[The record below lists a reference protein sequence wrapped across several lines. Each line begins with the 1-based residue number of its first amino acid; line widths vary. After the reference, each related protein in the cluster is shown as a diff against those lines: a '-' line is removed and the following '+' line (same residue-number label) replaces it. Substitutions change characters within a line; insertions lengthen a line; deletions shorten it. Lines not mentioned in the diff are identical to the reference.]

1 MELAIDQWIERLIQF
16 FGLEGPFMLL
26 LTAPLA
32 FVQGI
37 FGIFPFTTLI
47 LLNISSL
54 GLVPGLVSSWLIGT
68 ASAIAVFLIF
78 RCFFFQRLRNK
89 WVQQLQ
95 RYEKWKYYIDM
106 YGVWTIIF
114 LRTLPIVPNNL
125 ITFMAAI
132 SPIHLRSYI
141 WSSVLGN
148 LSHIWLFGMIS
159 SSIIMPEVNVTNL
172 WYVYIACCLILTLIF
187 FARNAKTFKKFR
199 KKDEDLRYEN
209 KKCERSGN
217 RI

>member
-1 MELAIDQWIERLIQF
+1 MELAIDRWIERLIQF

-68 ASAIAVFLIF
+68 ASAIVVFLIF
-78 RCFFFQRLRNK
+78 RRFFFGRLRNK
-89 WVQQLQ
+89 WGQQLQ
-95 RYEKWKYYIDM
+95 RYEKWQYYIDT
-106 YGVWTIIF
+106 YGVWTIIL

-132 SPIHLRSYI
+132 SPIKLSSYI
-141 WSSVLGN
+141 WSSILGN

-159 SSIIMPEVNVTNL
+159 YSIIMPEVNVKNL
-172 WYVYIACCLILTLIF
+172 WYMYFACCVLLTLIF
-187 FARNAKTFKKFR
+187 VARNAKTFKKFR
-199 KKDEDLRYEN
+199 KKEADLRYGN
-209 KKCERSGN
+209 KRC
-217 RI
+217 